1 MDRLRVYKVIT
12 INNNNILVVTLNTE
26 LQSPV
31 YNKDLKIEEEVAVS
45 ILIYDNGNNIS
56 EEDLF
61 FTDGC
66 LTAYLSIKDIKKK
79 ETIRDIDKQIVK
91 TNLDIIGGGMG
102 LSQKVIDLEENNT
115 YIMIVLSYIH
125 RYKKDNIIDM
135 TPESLK
141 SFNTKIRSNTQNY
154 KDAIDSLVK
163 NNILIPLRIKNRY
176 KINTDEIVF

>member
-1 MDRLRVYKVIT
+1 
-12 INNNNILVVTLNTE
+12 
-26 LQSPV
+26 
-31 YNKDLKIEEEVAVS
+31 
-45 ILIYDNGNNIS
+45 
-56 EEDLF
+56 
-61 FTDGC
+61 
-66 LTAYLSIKDIKKK
+66 
-79 ETIRDIDKQIVK
+79 
-91 TNLDIIGGGMG
+91 MG

-135 TPESLK
+135 TPENLK